1 MKFGRS
7 VSAEIDSK
15 IETAMKKPLTA
26 ENLNY
31 IGDLYLR
38 KGAKELT
45 IECYYNAIGKLHVSQ
60 RDKMIAFYKKIIKV
74 SPNDEKAYTGLIDIF
89 SRMGLVAEEVNYQ
102 IALAKI
108 YQSRGD
114 YEKAN
119 LIYRRVQSIDPDNVV
134 VRKYYEKG
142 KLSARHG
149 DVSEPSVEKSSIPEI
164 AEDETATIE
173 LIDEAE
179 LFPDI
184 GSNLD
189 EAYGDTQEEVSPEAR
204 DESVADMASREEEL
218 QKAVAGPLPDE
229 TGPPDKIEDTTA
241 PVSVVPSNG
250 FRSNKNV
257 YLAVGIGVLL
267 IVAGLSGLFSF
278 RCLKYT
284 GKGRSLGMDSSRP
297 VPAEGITQKTK
308 DGSFEIVVQGLSDAM
323 VRELGLDRAI
333 SNQAVQGNQFYM
345 VTVRPV
351 NGCIP
356 ADLAAEPNSRVTFF
370 DGKRSDGA
378 VRPLIG
384 LEKLNKIVYK
394 TNVPECGDNA
404 AVFMKLYLYHE
415 KGKNYGGITIQ
426 GLRKGSVETVKWDQ

>member
-1 MKFGRS
+1 MRFRRS
-7 VSAEIDSK
+7 VSTEIDSK
-15 IETAMKKPLTA
+15 IEAAMKKPLTA

-38 KGAKELT
+38 KGSKELT
-45 IECYYNAIGKLHVSQ
+45 IECYYNAIAKLHVSQ

-149 DVSEPSVEKSSIPEI
+149 DVPEPFVGQSSIPESP
-164 AEDETATIE
+164 EDETATIE

-189 EAYGDTQEEVSPEAR
+189 EAYGDIQEEIAPEAR
-204 DESVADMASREEEL
+204 DESISDTAPREEDL
-218 QKAVAGPLPDE
+218 QKAVAGPLPAE
-229 TGPPDKIEDTTA
+229 TGPPEKIEETTA
-241 PVSVVPSNG
+241 PVSSIPSNSL
-250 FRSNKNV
+250 RSNRNV
-257 YLAVGIGVLL
+257 YLAVGLGVLL
-267 IVAGLSGLFSF
+267 IAAGLAGLFSF
-278 RCLKYT
+278 RYLRYT
-284 GKGRSLGMDSSRP
+284 GKGRSVEAGGGVA
-297 VPAEGITQKTK
+297 VPGGIFAYKTK
-308 DGSFEIVVQGLSDAM
+308 DDSFNLVVQELSDAM
-323 VRELGLDRAI
+323 VKESGLDRFI
-333 SNQAVQGNQFYM
+333 GSQAVQAAQFY
-345 VTVRPV
+345 VLTVSPV

-356 ADLAAEPNSRVTFF
+356 ADVVADPYARVTFI
-370 DGKRSDGA
+370 DGKSDIS
-378 VRPLIG
+378 VRPLAG

-394 TNVPECGDNA
+394 TNVPQCGDNA
-404 AVFMKLYLYHE
+404 AVFMKLYVYHE
-415 KGKNYGGITIQ
+415 KGKKYGGITIQ
-426 GLRKGSVETVKWDQ
+426 GLQKGSVETVKWDQ